1 MIVLASTSPY
11 RRELLLRLGRPFET
25 LSPEVEENAL
35 PGEAPDALA
44 SRLALAKAHAASN
57 QLPSRL
63 PEAAASNA
71 LIIGSDQTA
80 TLDGRTILGKPGCH
94 EKATAQLRQASGQ
107 EMTFYTAVAILAS
120 GTGAVRTQTARTTV
134 KFRTLTDAQIENYLR
149 TEKPYDCAGSAK
161 SEGLG
166 IALLDRVQSDDPTA
180 LIGLPLIAVCQ
191 MLSEFGYEVLTP
203 A

>member
-25 LSPEVEENAL
+25 LSPEVEETAL
-35 PGEAPDALA
+35 PGEPPDTLA
-44 SRLALAKAHAASN
+44 SRLALAKAQAVSK
-57 QLPSRL
+57 QLPTRL
-63 PEAAASNA
+63 PELPVHDA

-80 TLDGRTILGKPGCH
+80 TLDGLAVISKPGTH

-107 EMTFYTAVAILAS
+107 EMTFFTAVAIMAS
-120 GTGAVRTQTARTTV
+120 RTGTVRTQTVRTTV
-134 KFRTLTDAQIENYLR
+134 RFRSLTDSQIEAYLR
-149 TEKPYDCAGSAK
+149 AEKPYDCAGSAK

-166 IALLDRVQSDDPTA
+166 IALLERVQSDDPTA

-191 MLSEFGYEVLTP
+191 MLDEFGHEVLAP